1 MWFFAQKL
9 SHHGVAGKSCSGRRQ
24 VLDLNVMF
32 VTLRAEESLRYAR
45 YCRRAIAQATGLRYQ
60 KLGLFIAKNFAK
72 WNNGTHERRFSRPQ
86 GRWRVFMDCW
96 GLQLGLFF
104 LVKGYNHNKLG

>member
-45 YCRRAIAQATGLRYQ
+45 YCRQAIAQATGLRYQ
-60 KLGLFIAKNFAK
+60 KLRYQ
-72 WNNGTHERRFSRPQ
+72 NGTMEPMKEGSADHKADGGFSWIA
-86 GRWRVFMDCW
+86 GACSW
-96 GLQLGLFF
+96 GCFF
-104 LVKGYNHNKLG
+104 W